1 MAKKDFYRFSIKLN
15 EKLPKHVAVAQILN
29 DVGKGAM
36 SQIIVDS
43 VWECMCSGTEK
54 GKQPEKNITATL
66 NETDIKNLM
75 DSFEM
80 FTK

>member
-43 VWECMCSGTEK
+43 VW
-54 GKQPEKNITATL
+54 
-66 NETDIKNLM
+66 
-75 DSFEM
+75 
-80 FTK
+80 